1 MRLSL
6 FRFGAIAAALPLLL
20 ASWGCKDNRQAAAG
34 DQYFGAKPPA
44 PPPANYTAKRYSDT
58 ITVFTPMSDEAMERY
73 TSGRMSNL
81 GSNQYP
87 EEPRATFPPPELDLR
102 PPAAPPAHAAAGGD
116 PAWNVPLTRTWSSIV
131 IHHSASDRGSASI
144 FHKWHLQ
151 RGWENGLGYDFVIGN
166 GSDSGDGEVEV
177 GPRWKKQID
186 GAHAGNDHYNQHG
199 IGICL
204 VGNFDHERP
213 SARQMASLERLVRF
227 LQAKCGIPASR
238 VIGHDDVPGKDTH
251 CPGAHFDLA
260 GFRARLGGSPSSAYV
275 PPVTTAST
283 ASTGKKSAVKAN
295 SVMSV
300 P

>member
-6 FRFGAIAAALPLLL
+6 FRLGACAAALPLLL

-34 DQYFGAKPPA
+34 DQYFDAKPPA
-44 PPPANYTAKRYSDT
+44 PPPPNHTAKRYSDT

-73 TSGRMSNL
+73 TSGQVSNL
-81 GSNQYP
+81 GRNEYP
-87 EEPRATFPPPELDLR
+87 EPPRATFPPPDLDLR
-102 PPAAPPAHAAAGGD
+102 QPAPPPVHVAAGGD
-116 PAWNVPLTRTWSSIV
+116 PAWNVAVNRTWTHIV
-131 IHHSASDRGSASI
+131 IHHSASDRGSAAI
-144 FHKWHLQ
+144 FNKWHLQ

-166 GSDSGDGEVEV
+166 GTDSGDGEVEV

-186 GAHAGNDHYNQHG
+186 GAHAGNEQFNQHG

-204 VGNFDHERP
+204 VGNFDHDQP
-213 SARQMASLERLVRF
+213 SARQMASLERLTRF
-227 LQAKCGIPASR
+227 LQAKCGIPANH

-260 GFRARLGGSPSSAYV
+260 AFRARLGGSSYSSHIA
-275 PPVTTAST
+275 PVTTAS
-283 ASTGKKSAVKAN
+283 SGKKSAAKSN

>member
-6 FRFGAIAAALPLLL
+6 FRLGAIAAALPLLL
-20 ASWGCKDNRQAAAG
+20 ASMGCKDNRQAAAG

-44 PPPANYTAKRYSDT
+44 PPPANYTAKRVSDT

-73 TSGRMSNL
+73 TSGQVSNL
-81 GSNQYP
+81 GRNAYP
-87 EEPRATFPPPELDLR
+87 EEQRATFPPPELDLR
-102 PPAAPPAHAAAGGD
+102 QSTPQSAAPAGGD
-116 PAWNVPLTRTWSSIV
+116 PAWNVALGRTWSSIV
-131 IHHSASDRGSASI
+131 IHHSASDRGSAGI

-151 RGWENGLGYDFVIGN
+151 RGWQNGLGYHFVIGN

-177 GPRWKKQID
+177 GPRWKQQIQ
-186 GAHAGNDHYNQHG
+186 GAHAGNEQFNEHG

-204 VGNFDHERP
+204 VGNFDHDRP

-227 LQAKCGIPASR
+227 LQSKCGISR
-238 VIGHDDVPGKDTH
+238 NQVIGHDDVPGKDTH

-260 GFRARLGGSPSSAYV
+260 GFRARLSGSPSSAYV
-275 PPVTTAST
+275 PPVTTAS
-283 ASTGKKSAVKAN
+283 SGKKSAPKSN